1 MWEIA
6 KNTKDAAAEFDRT
19 MVFVKAAQH
28 GQSGRLGGAIARH
41 HGLHCPHLKA
51 WDWPPDS

>member
-19 MVFVKAAQH
+19 MVFVKAVQH
-28 GQSGRLGGAIARH
+28 GQSGRLGGAKAGH
-41 HGLHCPHLKA
+41 HGLHCPHLMA
-51 WDWPPDS
+51 WG